1 MGQTSESPIRREKVI
16 VAERFCGSMRVLIVH
31 NNYRIQG
38 GEEYLVQSVGDVL
51 RCHGAE
57 VVEFRKRHTTGAREA
72 VSAFFT
78 GLGNRSV
85 NRELE
90 AVIAKA
96 SPSHAFIGNLYPTI
110 SPAALG
116 PIRRAGVP
124 IVMNVQNFRLACPNG
139 LHYSHGEICTRCL
152 GGKEYWCVLRN
163 CERSL
168 LKSTGYALR
177 NAVARW
183 TGGFTDNVDVFTPPT
198 SFHARWL
205 VSQGIEADRIHVIPN
220 MVDDVAGSGRAGGG
234 DYVGFA
240 GRVSPEKGVGV
251 LLDAARRLPAVPFR
265 IAGSFERMPALPA
278 SAPAN
283 VRFLGHL
290 GPQDLSDF
298 YANARMVVVPSVW
311 FEGFPTV
318 IPQAML
324 RARPV
329 VASDVGGL
337 ADVITD
343 GVTGYLFPMG
353 DACQLADRINAIWSD
368 ATLAESMGV
377 AAREQAVREYSRER
391 YYERLMGAFAAA
403 KARRTGTPPSTSSSP

>member
-1 MGQTSESPIRREKVI
+1 
-16 VAERFCGSMRVLIVH
+16 MRVLIVH

-57 VVEFRKRHTTGAREA
+57 VVEFRKKHTAGAREA

-78 GLGNRSV
+78 GLRNPIAI
-85 NRELE
+85 RELE
-90 AVIAKA
+90 AVIAEA
-96 SPSHAFIGNLYPTI
+96 NPSHAFIGNLYPTI
-110 SPAALG
+110 SPAALVS
-116 PIRRAGVP
+116 IRRAGVP

-152 GGKEYWCVLRN
+152 GGREYWCALRN
-163 CERSL
+163 CEGSL

-183 TGGFTDNVDVFTPPT
+183 TGAFTDNIDVFTPPT

-205 VSQGIEADRIHVIPN
+205 VSQGITADRIHVIPN
-220 MVDDVAGSGRAGGG
+220 MVDDIAAGGRAGGG
-234 DYVGFA
+234 GYVGFA
-240 GRVSPEKGVGV
+240 GRVSPEKGVDV
-251 LLDAARRLPAVPFR
+251 LLDAARRLPGVPFR

-290 GPQDLSDF
+290 RPQELSDF
-298 YANARMVVVPSVW
+298 YANARLVVVPSVW

-337 ADVITD
+337 PDVIAD
-343 GVTGYLFPMG
+343 GITGYLFAMG
-353 DACQLADRINAIWSD
+353 DARQLADRIDALWSNP
-368 ATLAESMGV
+368 TLAEAMGD
-377 AAREQAVREYSRER
+377 AARDHAVREYSRER
-391 YYERLMGAFAAA
+391 YYERLMGAFSAAE
-403 KARRTGTPPSTSSSP
+403 ARRTTAACGQSPHP

>member
-1 MGQTSESPIRREKVI
+1 
-16 VAERFCGSMRVLIVH
+16 MRILIVH

-38 GEEYLVQSVGDVL
+38 GEEYLVKSVGDVL

-57 VVEFRKRHTTGAREA
+57 VVEFRKGHTAGARAA

-78 GLGNRSV
+78 GLRNPWAMQ
-85 NRELE
+85 ELE
-90 AVIAKA
+90 ALIAA
-96 SPSHAFIGNLYPTI
+96 TSPSHAFIANLYPTI

-116 PIRRAGVP
+116 LIRKAGVP

-152 GGKEYWCVLRN
+152 GGREYWCVLRN
-163 CERSL
+163 CEASL

-183 TGGFTDNVDVFTPPT
+183 TRAFTDNVDVFTPPT

-220 MVDDVAGSGRAGGG
+220 MVDDVAGGGRAGGG

-251 LLDAARRLPAVPFR
+251 LLDAARRLPGVPFR

-290 GPQDLSDF
+290 RPQELSDF

-329 VASDVGGL
+329 IASDVGGL
-337 ADVITD
+337 ADVIAD
-343 GVTGYLFPMG
+343 GVTGSLFPMG
-353 DACQLADRINAIWSD
+353 DAGQLADRINAIWSNP
-368 ATLAESMGV
+368 TLAESMGV

-403 KARRTGTPPSTSSSP
+403 EERRATAARAQPSSP